1 MPNPAD
7 LPQELFHLVPD
18 HALTAEEPD
27 AQRLCSLSLLS
38 RNWTLWKF
46 LRTVRQNPHLAAR
59 VQTLKIGNWG
69 FYPKAAVQ
77 GGDFRPAADEVE
89 LVRRAI
95 HDAGIGH
102 LEQRIIESL
111 AKKDRRSLMALL
123 LASLPNLVTVHAHVP
138 MSDPVL
144 GEVLRQTLEPRGR
157 DEVHPLPGH
166 EPQIP
171 GMVKRYKV
179 YGQVLFI
186 CPEQNWRQG
195 QRTLLFLQFDEFD
208 GLSSVRTECRPINVY
223 SPAHDLDAPSSEGPV
238 DDDMHWMAWLD
249 RDGWLGVWQKATSRG
264 WTGWI

>member
-171 GMVKRYKV
+171 AGLEP
-179 YGQVLFI
+179 GLL
-186 CPEQNWRQG
+186 
-195 QRTLLFLQFDEFD
+195 RTLREPQERKRPVTNRRTSYLEVEGFYSKLGYLFAVAKVFWP
-208 GLSSVRTECRPINVY
+208 GLS
-223 SPAHDLDAPSSEGPV
+223 G
-238 DDDMHWMAWLD
+238 
-249 RDGWLGVWQKATSRG
+249 
-264 WTGWI
+264 